1 MQMPM
6 PRASS
11 LRAAVLVASR
21 RLQAGSKFRLSPL
34 RCCRC
39 SIASVSTGRPVCR
52 DHRAVR
58 AGVCAPP
65 TCGSD
70 RGSPAGTERPTAHP
84 ARRGCRPCQPPC
96 WAPPKSQRR
105 WPGCRAAWPGPSWPA
120 PAWRMGGRRAVR
132 PPRSQGHAGNR
143 PAGAARAGR
152 GGCCEGMRT
161 KGLPSWPMALLCSG
175 RLEMSPSATR
185 ARVAAAGPSL
195 GGMASEVGSVGGCFD
210 FQPGAAGLPH
220 ISETRSRRPMRR
232 RF

>member
-1 MQMPM
+1 MCMQMPM

-120 PAWRMGGRRAVR
+120 PAWRMGVRRAVR

-143 PAGAARAGR
+143 RQVLREQGAVGAAKGCAPRACRAGR
-152 GGCCEGMRT
+152 WPCCARDAWKCRQAPRGRGSQRRDRRWEAWR
-161 KGLPSWPMALLCSG
+161 ARSG
-175 RLEMSPSATR
+175 R
-185 ARVAAAGPSL
+185 
-195 GGMASEVGSVGGCFD
+195 
-210 FQPGAAGLPH
+210 
-220 ISETRSRRPMRR
+220 
-232 RF
+232 